1 MDLKELQK
9 QFDEI
14 SKQVKRE
21 TKSQPALALLLSTM
35 FSLLKVMLQILYS
48 KIDEQNKT
56 IETLPAKLGNKTI
69 DSKKANNE
77 NINGRGCEKKKGVD
91 SSDKDRI
98 KATTKDKT
106 TTKVVKVVK
115 NENLSPKEDA
125 PWLYDDLRII
135 KPLTIADLD
144 ADLLDKYL
152 HRVKEVKPRLAKFEN
167 EQIYNLT
174 GMIKDNRVTLSALMI
189 FHPNP
194 QAIFPNFCIEATVV
208 TGTQLGSLE
217 HNDENIINTKRI
229 EGNILDML
237 EKTMAFIYQN
247 MSVRTFI
254 NKDTLKRDDKTDYPE
269 MALREAILN
278 ALVHRDYS
286 IHSQNKP
293 IEILMFNDRIEIK
306 NPGSVLGNI
315 PISKLGVD
323 HPGTRNPILTGALE
337 VLGVIANRYSGI
349 PTIQKVMKEYSLQPA
364 EFTDSR
370 GSFTVCLRKQRVK
383 AVKVKAESA

>member
-56 IETLPAKLGNKTI
+56 IETLLAKLGNKTI

-194 QAIFPNFCIEATVV
+194 QAIFPKFCIEATVV
-208 TGTQLGSLE
+208 AETKLGALE
-217 HNDENIINTKRI
+217 HNDENIIKNKRI

-247 MSVRTFI
+247 MSVRTII

-269 MALREAILN
+269 IVLREAILN

-286 IHSQNKP
+286 HSQNKP

-306 NPGSVLGNI
+306 NPGSVLDNI

-337 VLGVIANRYSGI
+337 VLGVTENRYSGI

>member
-9 QFDEI
+9 QFDKI
-14 SKQVKRE
+14 SKQIEKE
-21 TKSQPALALLLSTM
+21 TESQPALALLMNT
-35 FSLLKVMLQILYS
+35 LLGFFRIIFGLLEEQIKLNQILQ
-48 KIDEQNKT
+48 E
-56 IETLPAKLGNKTI
+56 KLGNKTV
-69 DSKKANNE
+69 DSKRANNE

-194 QAIFPNFCIEATVV
+194 QAIFPKFCIEATVV
-208 TGTQLGSLE
+208 AET
-217 HNDENIINTKRI
+217 
-229 EGNILDML
+229 
-237 EKTMAFIYQN
+237 
-247 MSVRTFI
+247 
-254 NKDTLKRDDKTDYPE
+254 
-269 MALREAILN
+269 
-278 ALVHRDYS
+278 
-286 IHSQNKP
+286 
-293 IEILMFNDRIEIK
+293 
-306 NPGSVLGNI
+306 
-315 PISKLGVD
+315 KLG
-323 HPGTRNPILTGALE
+323 AL
-337 VLGVIANRYSGI
+337 
-349 PTIQKVMKEYSLQPA
+349 
-364 EFTDSR
+364 
-370 GSFTVCLRKQRVK
+370 
-383 AVKVKAESA
+383 

>member
-1 MDLKELQK
+1 MDLKELLK

-194 QAIFPNFCIEATVV
+194 QAIFP
-208 TGTQLGSLE
+208 
-217 HNDENIINTKRI
+217 
-229 EGNILDML
+229 
-237 EKTMAFIYQN
+237 
-247 MSVRTFI
+247 
-254 NKDTLKRDDKTDYPE
+254 
-269 MALREAILN
+269 
-278 ALVHRDYS
+278 
-286 IHSQNKP
+286 
-293 IEILMFNDRIEIK
+293 
-306 NPGSVLGNI
+306 
-315 PISKLGVD
+315 
-323 HPGTRNPILTGALE
+323 
-337 VLGVIANRYSGI
+337 
-349 PTIQKVMKEYSLQPA
+349 
-364 EFTDSR
+364 
-370 GSFTVCLRKQRVK
+370 
-383 AVKVKAESA
+383 

>member
-1 MDLKELQK
+1 M
-9 QFDEI
+9 
-14 SKQVKRE
+14 
-21 TKSQPALALLLSTM
+21 
-35 FSLLKVMLQILYS
+35 
-48 KIDEQNKT
+48 
-56 IETLPAKLGNKTI
+56 
-69 DSKKANNE
+69 
-77 NINGRGCEKKKGVD
+77 
-91 SSDKDRI
+91 
-98 KATTKDKT
+98 
-106 TTKVVKVVK
+106 
-115 NENLSPKEDA
+115 

-135 KPLTIADLD
+135 EPLTIADLD

-152 HRVKEVKPRLAKFEN
+152 HRVKDVKPRLAKLEN

-174 GMIKDNRVTLSALMI
+174 GLIKDNRVTLSALMI
-189 FHPNP
+189 FHSNP

-208 TGTQLGSLE
+208 AETKLGALE
-217 HNDENIINTKRI
+217 HNDENIIKTKRI

-247 MSVRTFI
+247 MSVRTII

-269 MALREAILN
+269 IVLREAILN

-306 NPGSVLGNI
+306 NPGSVLDNI

-323 HPGTRNPILTGALE
+323 HRGTRNPVLTGALE
-337 VLGVIANRYSGI
+337 VLGVTENRYSGI
-349 PTIQKVMKEYSLQPA
+349 PTIQKAMKEYSLQPA

-370 GSFTVCLRKQRVK
+370 GTFTACLRKQRVK